1 MKQRVLSGMQPS
13 GRMHLGNLFGALN
26 NWKKLQNEYDAYFF
40 IADWHALSTQYADTS
55 RIREYIREMLVDW
68 LAVGMDPDKCT
79 LFQQSQVPE
88 HAVLHVLLSMIT
100 PIPWLER
107 NPTYKEQQ
115 QELSDRD
122 LATYGFLGYPV
133 LQAADILIY
142 KAQFVPV
149 GVDQL
154 PHLELT
160 REIARRFNSLYRPVL
175 VEPEA
180 LLTETPKIL
189 GIDRRKMSKSYGNA
203 IYLSDSPE
211 VTEKTVQKM
220 ITDPLKIKKG
230 DPGRPEICNVFTYH
244 TIFSK
249 KDEVQQIDRDCRSG
263 ALGCVDCK
271 AWMAKNLNAYLEPI
285 RKKRAGLEKQPKK
298 LVKILSE
305 GSAQARKVA
314 QKTLEEVKEAMKI

>member
-1 MKQRVLSGMQPS
+1 MKKRVLSGMQPS

-26 NWKKLQNEYDAYFF
+26 NWRKLQEEYDAYFF
-40 IADWHALSTQYADTS
+40 IADWHALSTGYADTS
-55 RIREYIREMLVDW
+55 RIREYIREMLLDW
-68 LAVGMDPDKCT
+68 LAVGMDPEKCT
-79 LFQQSQVPE
+79 LFQQSKVLE

-115 QELSDRD
+115 QEMGDRD

-160 REIARRFNSLYRPVL
+160 RELARRFNALYRSVL
-175 VEPEA
+175 VEPSA

-203 IYLSDSPE
+203 IYLSDSSD
-211 VTEKTVQKM
+211 TTLKTVQKM
-220 ITDPLKIKKG
+220 ITDPLKIKKH
-230 DPGRPEICNVFTYH
+230 DPGRPEVCNVFTYH
-244 TIFSK
+244 TIFSEK
-249 KDEVQQIDRDCRSG
+249 NEVQQIDRDCRSG

-271 AWMAKNLNAYLEPI
+271 TRMGKNLNAYLEPI
-285 RKKRAGLEKQPKK
+285 RESRTELVKKPKK
-298 LVKILSE
+298 LDEILSG
-305 GSAQARKVA
+305 GSSQARKVA
-314 QKTLEEVKEAMKI
+314 QKTLEDVKEAMKI

>member
-1 MKQRVLSGMQPS
+1 MKKRVLSGMQPS

-40 IADWHALSTQYADTS
+40 IADWHALSTGYADTS
-55 RIREYIREMLVDW
+55 RIREHIREMLVDW
-68 LAVGMDPDKCT
+68 LAVGMDPEKCT
-79 LFQQSQVPE
+79 LFQQSQVTE
-88 HAVLHVLLSMIT
+88 HAVLYVLLSMIT
-100 PIPWLER
+100 PVPWLER

-115 QELSDRD
+115 QELGDRD
-122 LATYGFLGYPV
+122 LATHGFLGYPV

-142 KAQFVPV
+142 QAQFVPV

-189 GIDRRKMSKSYGNA
+189 GTDRRKMSKSYGNA
-203 IYLSDSPE
+203 VYLSDSPD
-211 VTEKTVQKM
+211 VTVQTVQKM
-220 ITDPLKIKKG
+220 ITDPLKIKKH

-244 TIFSK
+244 TIFSG
-249 KDEVQQIDRDCRSG
+249 KDEIEQVDRDCRSG

-285 RKKRAGLEKQPKK
+285 RKKRSELVKLPKE
-298 LVKILSE
+298 LDKILSE
-305 GSAQARKVA
+305 GSARARAVA
-314 QKTLEEVKEAMKI
+314 QKTLNEVKEAMKI

>member
-1 MKQRVLSGMQPS
+1 
-13 GRMHLGNLFGALN
+13 MHLGNLFGALN
-26 NWKKLQNEYDAYFF
+26 NWKKLQEEYDAYFF
-40 IADWHALSTQYADTS
+40 IADWHALSTGYADTS
-55 RIREYIREMLVDW
+55 RIREYIREMLLDW
-68 LAVGMDPDKCT
+68 LAVGMDPEKCT
-79 LFQQSQVPE
+79 LFQQSKVLE

-115 QELSDRD
+115 QEMGDRD

-160 REIARRFNSLYRPVL
+160 RELARRFNALYGSVL
-175 VEPEA
+175 VEPSA

-203 IYLSDSPE
+203 IYLSDSAD
-211 VTEKTVQKM
+211 TTLKTVQKM
-220 ITDPLKIKKG
+220 ITDPLKIKKH
-230 DPGRPEICNVFTYH
+230 DPGRPEVCNVFTYH
-244 TIFSK
+244 TIFSDK
-249 KDEVQQIDRDCRSG
+249 NEVQQIDRDCRSG

-271 AWMAKNLNAYLEPI
+271 TRMGKNLNAYLEPI
-285 RKKRAGLEKQPKK
+285 RESRTELVKKPKK
-298 LVKILSE
+298 LDEIISD
-305 GSAQARKVA
+305 GSSQAHKVA
-314 QKTLEEVKEAMKI
+314 QKTLEDVKEAMKI

>member
-1 MKQRVLSGMQPS
+1 MKKRVLSGMQPS

-26 NWKKLQNEYDAYFF
+26 NWTKLQEEYDAYFF
-40 IADWHALSTQYADTS
+40 IADWHALSTGYADTS
-55 RIREYIREMLVDW
+55 RIREYVREMLADW
-68 LAVGMDPDKCT
+68 LAVGMDPGKCT
-79 LFQQSQVPE
+79 LFQQSLVTE

-115 QELSDRD
+115 QEMGDRD

-160 REIARRFNSLYRPVL
+160 REIARRFNSLYGSVL
-175 VEPEA
+175 VEPSA
-180 LLTETPKIL
+180 LLTDTPKIL

-203 IYLSDSPE
+203 IYLSDSD
-211 VTEKTVQKM
+211 VTTQKTVQKM
-220 ITDPLKIKKG
+220 ITDPLKIKKH

-244 TIFSK
+244 TIFSSK
-249 KDEVQQIDRDCRSG
+249 GEVQQIDRDCRSG

-271 AWMAKNLNAYLEPI
+271 VWMGKNLNAYLEPM
-285 RKKRAGLEKQPKK
+285 REKRTELAKKPQK
-298 LVKILSE
+298 LDDVLLD

-314 QKTLEEVKEAMKI
+314 QKTLAEVQGAMKI

>member
-1 MKQRVLSGMQPS
+1 MQPS

-40 IADWHALSTQYADTS
+40 IADWHALSTGYADTS
-55 RIREYIREMLVDW
+55 RIREYIQEMLVDW
-68 LAVGMDPDKCT
+68 LAVGMEPEKCT
-79 LFQQSQVPE
+79 LFQQSQVPD
-88 HAVLHVLLSMIT
+88 HAVLHLLLSMIT

-115 QELSDRD
+115 QELGDRD

-133 LQAADILIY
+133 LQSADILIY

-189 GIDRRKMSKSYGNA
+189 GVDRRKMSKSYGNA
-203 IYLSDSPE
+203 IYLSDSPD

-220 ITDPLKIKKG
+220 ITDPLKIKKK

-244 TIFSK
+244 TIFSS
-249 KDEVQQIDRDCRSG
+249 KDEVQQVNRDCRSG

-271 AWMAKNLNAYLEPI
+271 TWMAKNLNTYLEPI
-285 RKKRAGLEKQPKK
+285 RKKRAELEKEPEK
-298 LVKILSE
+298 LDKILSE
-305 GSAQARKVA
+305 GSTRARKVA
-314 QKTLEEVKEAMKI
+314 QKTLDEVKEAMKI

>member
-55 RIREYIREMLVDW
+55 PIREYIREMLVDW
-68 LAVGMDPDKCT
+68 LAVGMDPEKCT

-115 QELSDRD
+115 QELGDRD

-203 IYLSDSPE
+203 IYLSDSPS

-285 RKKRAGLEKQPKK
+285 RKKRAELEKQPKK
-298 LVKILSE
+298 LDKILLK

-314 QKTLEEVKEAMKI
+314 QKTLDEVKEAVKI

>member
-1 MKQRVLSGMQPS
+1 MKKRVLSGMQPS

-26 NWKKLQNEYDAYFF
+26 NWKKLQEEYDAYFF
-40 IADWHALSTQYADTS
+40 IADWHALSTHYTETGK
-55 RIREYIREMLVDW
+55 IREYTREMLIDW
-68 LAVGMDPDKCT
+68 LAVGMDPEKST
-79 LFQQSQVPE
+79 LFQQSQVSE

-100 PIPWLER
+100 PVPWLER

-115 QELSDRD
+115 QELADRD
-122 LATYGFLGYPV
+122 LATFGFLGYPV

-149 GVDQL
+149 GQDQL

-160 REIARRFNSLYRPVL
+160 REIARRFNTLYGTVL
-175 VEPEA
+175 VEPAA

-203 IYLSDSPE
+203 IYLSDSADE
-211 VTEKTVQKM
+211 TGKTVQKM
-220 ITDPLKIKKG
+220 ITDPLKIKKA

-244 TIFSK
+244 TIFSS

-271 AWMAKNLNAYLEPI
+271 ARMAKNLNSYLAPI
-285 RKKRAGLEKQPKK
+285 RASRAELSKKPKK
-298 LVKILSE
+298 LDAILEE
-305 GSAQARKVA
+305 GSAKARQVA

>member
-26 NWKKLQNEYDAYFF
+26 NWRKLQKEYDAYFF
-40 IADWHALSTQYADTS
+40 IADWHAISTQYSETGK
-55 RIREYIREMLVDW
+55 IREYVREMLVDW
-68 LAVGMDPDKCT
+68 LAVGMDPEQCT

-115 QELSDRD
+115 QELGDRD

-149 GVDQL
+149 GIDQL

-160 REIARRFNSLYRPVL
+160 REIARRFNALYGPVL
-175 VEPEA
+175 VEPAA

-203 IYLSDSPE
+203 IYLSDLADAT
-211 VTEKTVQKM
+211 VKTVQKM

-244 TIFSK
+244 TIFSN

-285 RKKRAGLEKQPKK
+285 RKKRAELEKQPKK
-298 LVKILSE
+298 LEKILSD

-314 QKTLEEVKEAMKI
+314 QKTLDEVKEAMKI

>member
-55 RIREYIREMLVDW
+55 HIREYIREMLVDW
-68 LAVGMDPDKCT
+68 LAVGMDPEKCT

-115 QELSDRD
+115 QELGDRD
-122 LATYGFLGYPV
+122 LATFGFLGYPV
-133 LQAADILIY
+133 LQSADILIY

-203 IYLSDSPE
+203 IYLSESPNA
-211 VTEKTVQKM
+211 TEKTVQKM

-244 TIFSK
+244 TIFSG

-271 AWMAKNLNAYLEPI
+271 AWMAKNLNVYLEPI
-285 RKKRAGLEKQPKK
+285 RKKRTELEKQPKK
-298 LVKILSE
+298 LDKILSE
-305 GSAQARKVA
+305 GSTQARKVA
-314 QKTLEEVKEAMKI
+314 QKTLDEVKEAMKI

>member
-1 MKQRVLSGMQPS
+1 MQPS

-26 NWKKLQNEYDAYFF
+26 NWKKLQEEYDAYFF
-40 IADWHALSTQYADTS
+40 IADWHALSTGYADTS
-55 RIREYIREMLVDW
+55 RIREYIREMLLDW
-68 LAVGMDPDKCT
+68 LAVGMDPEKCT
-79 LFQQSQVPE
+79 LFQQSKVLE

-115 QELSDRD
+115 QEMGDRD

-160 REIARRFNSLYRPVL
+160 RELARRFNALYGSVL
-175 VEPEA
+175 VEPSA

-203 IYLSDSPE
+203 IYLSDSAD
-211 VTEKTVQKM
+211 TTLKTVQKM
-220 ITDPLKIKKG
+220 ITDPLKIKKH
-230 DPGRPEICNVFTYH
+230 DPGRPEVCNVFTYH
-244 TIFSK
+244 TIFSDK
-249 KDEVQQIDRDCRSG
+249 NEVQQIDRDCRSG

-271 AWMAKNLNAYLEPI
+271 TRMGKNLNAYLEPI
-285 RKKRAGLEKQPKK
+285 RESRTELVKKPKK
-298 LVKILSE
+298 LDEIISD
-305 GSAQARKVA
+305 GSSQAHKVA
-314 QKTLEEVKEAMKI
+314 QKTLEDVKEAMKI